1 MYIVTQSSLVKNDH
15 LELFV
20 TEVPMIMLMVAYLKL
35 FLWWNETEDFY
46 FLNLPWT
53 LFSAKIPNEVMVKY

>member
-46 FLNLPWT
+46 FLNLP
-53 LFSAKIPNEVMVKY
+53 